1 VKALSGSIT
10 AGLVVLTALVIAAA
24 VVGGD
29 RGFPGPGTAS
39 IAWHVAAVVAAL
51 LLQRIA
57 DHRSRG
63 VSFLGSL
70 GVLVVA
76 GALLWTQWWG

>member
-1 VKALSGSIT
+1 MRALSGSVA
-10 AGLVVLTALVIAAA
+10 AGLVVLTALVIAASIL
-24 VVGGD
+24 GED

-39 IAWHVAAVVAAL
+39 IAWHVAACVGAL
-51 LLQRIA
+51 ILQAVA
-57 DHRSRG
+57 DHRHRA

-76 GALLWTQWWG
+76 GALLWTQWWN

>member
-1 VKALSGSIT
+1 MRALSGSVA
-10 AGLVVLTALVIAAA
+10 AGLVVLTALVVAAA
-24 VVGGD
+24 VIGGD

-39 IAWHVAAVVAAL
+39 IAWHVVACVAAL
-51 LLQRIA
+51 VLQRVA
-57 DHRSRG
+57 DHRARG
-63 VSFLGSL
+63 VSFLGSV